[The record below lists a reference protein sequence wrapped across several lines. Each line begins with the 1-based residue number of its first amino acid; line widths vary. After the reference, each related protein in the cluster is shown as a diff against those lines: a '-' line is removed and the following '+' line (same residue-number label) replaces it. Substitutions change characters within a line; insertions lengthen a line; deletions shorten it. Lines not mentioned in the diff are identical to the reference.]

1 MTGVRYTWLP
11 SIIDLVKRLI
21 NINFLCFFFN
31 FISKMNWIVALAY
44 LTKET
49 RFIQQF
55 AFYACI
61 RRTRLM
67 DDSDASFLNVSQDIS
82 NLYID

>member
-1 MTGVRYTWLP
+1 MAAVNHRFGKTSYKHKLSV
-11 SIIDLVKRLI
+11 
-21 NINFLCFFFN
+21 FFFN

>member
-1 MTGVRYTWLP
+1 
-11 SIIDLVKRLI
+11 
-21 NINFLCFFFN
+21 
-31 FISKMNWIVALAY
+31 MNWIVALAY

-82 NLYID
+82 NLYIDWRVICMEDRKCHESAMRLGFGDFMGIIPFL